1 MNEKHSLLNKIKSNY
16 ILKDI
21 LSLAFRNM
29 KSVLKFVAYDKV
41 LLQKLDINIKEQF
54 DYKIRSTIKKDVG
67 LITVPIAI
75 DFLGYYIY
83 LIIYDIMFYIRGKF
97 NDKNLEKGYDKKK
110 KNYIDIMDN
119 YILLIYLVFLLI
131 YYILSILS
139 IISDKILI
147 KGKKKFIIYKIIFF
161 INLLYYIS
169 YIIKFFFT
177 EAIINKELKE
187 KNEKKSVKLLWF
199 YDFDIAILG
208 FMPIY
213 LLLYFLLY
221 FVGFDEDK
229 FDDKKLYILNQI
241 NGFDIFGFEFNSE
254 FENLNDKNKLRIIF
268 KKENMRIYE
277 YKLNYSQIKL
287 IDKINELRRQNNIP
301 ELNYDI
307 WQKLPDYIINNKT
320 ELIFYKEKDIYK
332 FPNNYYLIKYPI
344 SEFQSEIKDKN
355 IINIL
360 NSDFLDRINIMRK
373 DNYEYIAL
381 YNNQF
386 NENNNDENNKNINI
400 NSRKIDLSQINIANT
415 EDKFDEH
422 EQLINL
428 SANRINENENII
440 VRDIKV
446 NQNTFEKK

>member
-1 MNEKHSLLNKIKSNY
+1 MNEKHSLLDKIKSNY

-54 DYKIRSTIKKDVG
+54 DYKIRSTIKKDVR

-169 YIIKFFFT
+169 HIIKFFFT

-360 NSDFLDRINIMRK
+360 KSDFLDRINIMRK

-422 EQLINL
+422 VQLVNL
-428 SANRINENENII
+428 SLARIN
-440 VRDIKV
+440 
-446 NQNTFEKK
+446 

>member
-119 YILLIYLVFLLI
+119 YILLMYLVLILI
-131 YYILSILS
+131 Y
-139 IISDKILI
+139 
-147 KGKKKFIIYKIIFF
+147 
-161 INLLYYIS
+161 NLLYILHFIYDKISLKKIQIFIIFIIVLFIEFMYYIVH
-169 YIIKFFFT
+169 IIKFILT
-177 EAIINKELKE
+177 GKIINKELK
-187 KNEKKSVKLLWF
+187 KKSEKILWF
-199 YDFDIAILG
+199 YNFDIAIICIMSFYL
-208 FMPIY
+208 FIY
-213 LLLYFLLY
+213 IVNLCLIFCESP
-221 FVGFDEDK
+221 EDRLK
-229 FDDKKLYILNQI
+229 DKKLYFLRQI
-241 NGFDIFGFEFNSE
+241 NGFDICDYELPSE
-254 FENLNDKNKLRIIF
+254 FEKSDDKDKIKTIF
-268 KKENMRIYE
+268 KKENMKEYN
-277 YKLNYSQIKL
+277 YKLDDIQLKL
-287 IDKINELRRQNNIP
+287 IDKINQLRRQKKIQ
-301 ELNYDI
+301 ELKYDK
-307 WQKLPDYIINNKT
+307 WQELPDYIINNKT

-332 FPNNYYLIKYPI
+332 FSNNYYLIKYPI
-344 SEFQSEIKDKN
+344 SECQNDIKDKN
-355 IINIL
+355 IINIFTI
-360 NSDFLDRINIMRK
+360 DFLDRINIIRK
-373 DNYEYIAL
+373 DNYEYITL

-386 NENNNDENNKNINI
+386 NENYNYKNINT
-400 NSRKIDLSQINIANT
+400 NSRRIDLPQINIANT

-422 EQLINL
+422 EQLVNL